1 MQLIKRKQASVSPFR
16 ELDVKPA
23 CCEKQRNG
31 VDQEPSFS
39 LALAGEGEKVRI
51 YCCRGGGLL
60 RERLLSMGIH
70 IDDEIKVVQ
79 KQNGGAMLIEKMGS
93 RFALGG
99 GMAHKIN
106 VTRC

>member
-1 MQLIKRKQASVSPFR
+1 MQLRYEKRKNWAH
-16 ELDVKPA
+16 
-23 CCEKQRNG
+23 
-31 VDQEPSFS
+31 QEASFS
-39 LALAGEGEKVRI
+39 LALVSEGEKVKI
-51 YCCRGGGLL
+51 YSCRGGGLL

-79 KQNGGAMLIEKMGS
+79 KQNGGAMLIEKMGN

-99 GMAHKIN
+99 GMALKIN